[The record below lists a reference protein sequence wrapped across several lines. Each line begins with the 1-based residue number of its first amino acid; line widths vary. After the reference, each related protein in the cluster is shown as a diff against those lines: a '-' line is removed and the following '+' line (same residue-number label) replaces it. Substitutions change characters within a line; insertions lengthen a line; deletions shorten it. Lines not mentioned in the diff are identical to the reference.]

1 MALSYSLCS
10 MVRNTRR
17 LRSRPSIASTRIRER
32 QHRSFI
38 NNCPRRY
45 MTGHGT
51 ENPTAESETQ
61 DELEWESFDF
71 ATSPKWDPRFLP
83 PGKTLHN
90 AFDEADMA
98 HVMEEEARQDV
109 LIAQEQKERR
119 EELHGLSPQVV
130 QDAMRILMPYVAQ
143 QRYQRITEV
152 LKQRTRHTQFLFENP
167 SNPSN
172 VFACLRTMDSF
183 GIQHVHIV
191 TESNLYQGKAALLQK
206 QGMRTAM
213 GSAQWLTIHH
223 YTSTEEA
230 IKTLRDEHR
239 CRILASDLNPSSVDI
254 RDVDWRNAG
263 ATTADDTTAADDGD
277 DKNRPICIVMGN
289 ESKGISNTMKQLVD
303 LTFTLPM
310 VGFAESFNLSVATAI
325 TLAHLSASSG
335 HDKTGGPL
343 RPGDLPQDEYNVLV
357 LRGMLH
363 SISQTRVARSLLK
376 KEGIVLP
383 DSIYQKSINMGKRLT
398 DN

>member
-1 MALSYSLCS
+1 
-10 MVRNTRR
+10 
-17 LRSRPSIASTRIRER
+17 
-32 QHRSFI
+32 
-38 NNCPRRY
+38 
-45 MTGHGT
+45 MTNHDT
-51 ENPTAESETQ
+51 EKYPTTEKSEAENEN
-61 DELEWESFDF
+61 EHELLEWESFDF
-71 ATSPKWDPRFLP
+71 SLSPRWDPRFLS
-83 PGKTLHN
+83 PGKTIHN
-90 AFDEADMA
+90 AFIDANMD
-98 HVMEEEARQDV
+98 HVTEEETRQDV
-109 LIAQEQKERR
+109 MLAQEKKHQR
-119 EELHGLSPQVV
+119 EALHSLSPKVV
-130 QDAMRILMPYVAQ
+130 SNAMRILKPYVAE

-167 SNPSN
+167 TNPSN

-223 YTSTEEA
+223 YISTEEA

-254 RDVDWRNAG
+254 RNVDWGTAG
-263 ATTADDTTAADDGD
+263 ATTADDTSAGDDDGD
-277 DKNRPICIVMGN
+277 DHNSRPICIVMGN
-289 ESKGISNTMKQLVD
+289 ELKGISDTMRQLAD

-335 HDKTGGPL
+335 HDKSRGPL

-357 LRGMLH
+357 LRGMIH
-363 SISQTRVARSLLK
+363 SISQARIARSLLK

-383 DSIYQKSINMGKRLT
+383 DSIYQKSINMGKKLM
-398 DN
+398 DH